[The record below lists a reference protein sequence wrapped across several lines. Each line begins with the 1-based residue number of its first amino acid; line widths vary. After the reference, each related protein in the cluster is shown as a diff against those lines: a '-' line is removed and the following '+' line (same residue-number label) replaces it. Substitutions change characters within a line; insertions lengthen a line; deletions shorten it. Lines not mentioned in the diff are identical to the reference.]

1 MSLPQ
6 HRQEGLVRS
15 QCSLSNTHTH
25 SNTHWRRS
33 CPFVMSFI
41 FFQPPPWKSL
51 LSFGFTSRRWPLRAG
66 KNHHRTGKILLQAW
80 PPFESVPIECFCD
93 SRRST
98 PTPPTPWEM
107 IILIKVHDLQ
117 WPRWVNT
124 RRRSSHFHNNQHG
137 TFRPKYINAQNEHIA
152 GKWTVIVLCYFWTA
166 TQVSLGHVNILLTM
180 LCLCSNVFTIL
191 FSFFVM
197 CVLGLKKPLLTFA
210 DKWTALFE
218 DIKGSAMFAQRRK
231 CPLLFAL
238 DDAQVMNI
246 SPQIYIKVSFQ
257 MEGLGK
263 SIWIPSMTIPSP
275 SELNLRGGHLC
286 LLPEALIGP
295 SSLFTTKFCSTY
307 VTETRQN

>member
-25 SNTHWRRS
+25 SNTHSDGDRALLFFSNLLHEKVYSALDSHLADGRS
-33 CPFVMSFI
+33 VQERTIIAQGKYYCRPDLRLKVFPLSVFVI
-41 FFQPPPWKSL
+41 PGEAHPPSPL
-51 LSFGFTSRRWPLRAG
+51 PLR
-66 KNHHRTGKILLQAW
+66 NYHLHQS
-80 PPFESVPIECFCD
+80 P
-93 SRRST
+93 RSSMAT
-98 PTPPTPWEM
+98 
-107 IILIKVHDLQ
+107 LSKH
-117 WPRWVNT
+117 T

-180 LCLCSNVFTIL
+180 LFLCSNVFTIL